1 MLAEAGQ
8 VPAGWG
14 RVAWLGGRLW
24 LVVREAQMMRRI
36 CYGLGVAAVAVAV
49 AGLVWRAWP
58 GRPGD
63 VEVSV
68 DRVRVLV
75 LAAALAGLPWVARR
89 RGVFGPAGRSA
100 VARLVRVG
108 GCAALCCLVLAI
120 VWIDQTN
127 TDLLGLVGGA
137 HWGDGGNVAPFDP
150 VDWPQEA
157 AGLAVLLACLAAALI
172 ITARWRGHPDV
183 MWASVCGGGL
193 FACAL
198 GVALLGIQVVIII
211 YAAGILAATAR
222 RSPMTPAAVGAGGA
236 AGSAGSLLVYALMVA
251 GLRPGGWLIFLVAV
265 LAAPAGAGLAAAWW
279 TPPPASQADQRQA
292 RTLQGLAAGVVAGAA
307 GAVLITILNGH
318 LLLLLGLPLSGALL
332 GSLGGTLGAAHPRK
346 PRPGRSWSGGV
357 FVISS

>member
-1 MLAEAGQ
+1 
-8 VPAGWG
+8 
-14 RVAWLGGRLW
+14 VAWLGGRLW

-36 CYGLGVAAVAVAV
+36 CYGIGVAAVAVAV

-89 RGVFGPAGRSA
+89 RGLFGPAARSA
-100 VARLVRVG
+100 VARLVRIG

-157 AGLAVLLACLAAALI
+157 AGLAMLLACLAAALI